1 MSETSSQ
8 QRVVVLTGAARGI
21 GEAMA
26 RLFSERGYAIA
37 ALDVLESGRA
47 VCEEIAG
54 SGSMCQFYLCDV
66 TDEAQVKAT
75 VEAVFSRFGRIDVLL
90 NNAGVVLVKPLVETG
105 WDEFQRVTSV
115 NLGGTFLLCKHILP
129 IMRRQHSG
137 SIVNMA
143 SVSGHVGQTEHALY
157 GATKGAILSFTRAL
171 AWEVA
176 SDGIRV
182 NSISPGS
189 VDTPMLR
196 SDVMLESQRTGRSF
210 EELKRLREAEQAFN
224 RWADP
229 REIAEAAYFLASD
242 AASFM
247 TGSDLLADGGWVAK

>member
-1 MSETSSQ
+1 
-8 QRVVVLTGAARGI
+8 
-21 GEAMA
+21 
-26 RLFSERGYAIA
+26 
-37 ALDVLESGRA
+37 
-47 VCEEIAG
+47 
-54 SGSMCQFYLCDV
+54 
-66 TDEAQVKAT
+66 
-75 VEAVFSRFGRIDVLL
+75 
-90 NNAGVVLVKPLVETG
+90 
-105 WDEFQRVTSV
+105 
-115 NLGGTFLLCKHILP
+115 
-129 IMRRQHSG
+129 MRRQHSG

-182 NSISPGS
+182 NSVSPGS

-210 EELKRLREAEQAFN
+210 EELKHQREAEQAFN

-247 TGSDLLADGGWVAK
+247 TGSDLLVDGGWVAK

>member
-1 MSETSSQ
+1 MSETPSQ
-8 QRVVVLTGAARGI
+8 QRVAVLTGAARGI

-37 ALDVLESGRA
+37 ALDVLESGRT
-47 VCEEIAG
+47 VCEEIVG
-54 SGSMCQFYLCDV
+54 SGGACQFYLCDV
-66 TDEAQVKAT
+66 IDEARVRAT
-75 VEAVFSRFGRIDVLL
+75 IDTVVSRFERIDVLL

-115 NLGGTFLLCKHILP
+115 NLGGTFLLCKHVLP

-196 SDVMLESQRTGRSF
+196 SDVMLESRRTGRSF

-242 AASFM
+242 AASFI
-247 TGSDLLADGGWVAK
+247 TGSDLLVDGGWVAK